1 MSIQGALVRS
11 TAWLCCT
18 IIICY
23 KRFMLKYRI
32 HQTNPSPYQGAPG
45 CRQVL
50 RCFPMN
56 HQTPTLSDSI
66 EFQHWKVSNQCCWK
80 KEDNCL
86 ACHSGMSRCSLSFS
100 MSATKSQVVFCSKQ
114 AWGVLLPA
122 PLCNQTTTQI
132 KDNTQPPFWLWLKKM
147 TRVTKMTWSNR
158 TIL

>member
-1 MSIQGALVRS
+1 MSIQGVLVRS
-11 TAWLCCT
+11 TTWFWCT
-18 IIICY
+18 IICY
-23 KRFMLKYRI
+23 KSFMLSTEYI
-32 HQTNPSPYQGAPG
+32 WQQNQSPYQGAPG
-45 CRQVL
+45 CRQVP

-56 HQTPTLSDSI
+56 HQTPTLSGII
-66 EFQHWKVSNQCCWK
+66 ESQHWRVSNQCCRK
-80 KEDNCL
+80 KKKMI